1 MKVLVTG
8 ATGFLGAALVRR
20 LLAEGESVRILARDI
35 YKAHRLFG
43 TRVEIL
49 QGDLLEAPK
58 VAAAL
63 KHIEVVYHLAG
74 RLYHPS
80 VPAERY
86 YETHVEAT
94 RILLQCC
101 RDLPSLKRLVHC
113 STTGVYGVT
122 GLNVADETRP
132 YAPTNPYEQSK
143 LAGEELALRA
153 HAETQLP
160 VTVVRPALVY
170 GPGDLHLLGFFRQV
184 ARGLP
189 ATIAGG
195 RAYIHP
201 IYIDDMS
208 RAFLLAA
215 RPPQA
220 IGRCYNIAGDRPA
233 SFAELAGTIASVLKR
248 RPCPLSLPTWMAY
261 GAATLF
267 RWLPGI
273 EEARAPLTTSRIDFL
288 THSRVYSCERAQ
300 HELQLTPRIGLT
312 DGIRYTI
319 AWYREHG
326 YI

>member
-8 ATGFLGAALVRR
+8 ATGFLGVALVRQ
-20 LLAEGESVRILARDI
+20 LLAEGESVRILARDA

-63 KHIEVVYHLAG
+63 KDIEVVYHLAG
-74 RLYHPS
+74 CLYHPS
-80 VPAERY
+80 IPAERY
-86 YETHVEAT
+86 HETHVEGT
-94 RILLQCC
+94 RVLLHCC
-101 RDLPSLKRLVHC
+101 HDFSGLRCLVHC

-122 GLNVADETRP
+122 GLNAADEASP
-132 YAPTNPYEQSK
+132 YTPTNPYEQSK

-153 HAETQLP
+153 HAEEQLP

-170 GPGDLHLLGFFRQV
+170 GPGDLHLLGFFRQI

-215 RPPQA
+215 RLPHA
-220 IGRCYNIAGDRPA
+220 IGRCYNVAGDLPI
-233 SFAELAGTIASVLKR
+233 SFAKLASTIACALKR

-261 GAATLF
+261 GAAKLF
-267 RWLPGI
+267 GWLPGMD
-273 EEARAPLTTSRIDFL
+273 ESKAPLTPSRIDFL

-300 HELQLTPRIGLT
+300 RELSFVPQVELN

-326 YI
+326 YL